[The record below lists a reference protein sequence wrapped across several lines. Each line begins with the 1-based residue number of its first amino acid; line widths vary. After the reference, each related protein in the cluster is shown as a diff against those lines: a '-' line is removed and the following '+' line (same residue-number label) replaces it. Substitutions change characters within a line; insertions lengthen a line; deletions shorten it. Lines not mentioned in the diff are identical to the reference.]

1 MARFPPP
8 GGAKRRTTRA
18 RGRNE
23 GNSGAGPGVGRG
35 ELADLTRHRLGSS
48 DLEISPVGVGTAPM
62 GSTPEWTIY
71 WGPQDE
77 GEAIRAIH
85 AAIDEGINWI
95 DTAPFYGWGRAEEI
109 VGRAIRG
116 RRDRL
121 YVFTKCGTMNN
132 GSGGDYMDLS
142 PGAIRDGLEAS
153 LRRLG
158 LDHVD
163 LFQPHDPDPSVP
175 IEDSWGEVQRLI
187 DEGKVRHGGLSNH
200 DPSLVER
207 ALAVGPVVSVQHQ
220 YNLLSRRV
228 EREVLPFCR
237 AHDIGV
243 LSWGSLAE
251 GLLTSR
257 FDLDAL
263 DPDDFR
269 RGRSNF
275 QQPRYSRIRALV
287 AELSAMASEGGH
299 QVSDLAIAW
308 LLSHDGLTGAIVGVR
323 TEVEARDLAAAGS
336 RTLSVDVARRVE
348 AALTRLETS

>member
-1 MARFPPP
+1 
-8 GGAKRRTTRA
+8 
-18 RGRNE
+18 
-23 GNSGAGPGVGRG
+23 
-35 ELADLTRHRLGSS
+35 
-48 DLEISPVGVGTAPM
+48 M

-187 DEGKVRHGGLSNH
+187 DAGKVRHGGLSWDRWSRCSTSTTCCPAAWNARCFR
-200 DPSLVER
+200 S
-207 ALAVGPVVSVQHQ
+207 VV
-220 YNLLSRRV
+220 
-228 EREVLPFCR
+228 
-237 AHDIGV
+237 
-243 LSWGSLAE
+243 
-251 GLLTSR
+251 LTT
-257 FDLDAL
+257 
-263 DPDDFR
+263 
-269 RGRSNF
+269 
-275 QQPRYSRIRALV
+275 
-287 AELSAMASEGGH
+287 SACFP
-299 QVSDLAIAW
+299 
-308 LLSHDGLTGAIVGVR
+308 GARWRKGC
-323 TEVEARDLAAAGS
+323 
-336 RTLSVDVARRVE
+336 
-348 AALTRLETS
+348 